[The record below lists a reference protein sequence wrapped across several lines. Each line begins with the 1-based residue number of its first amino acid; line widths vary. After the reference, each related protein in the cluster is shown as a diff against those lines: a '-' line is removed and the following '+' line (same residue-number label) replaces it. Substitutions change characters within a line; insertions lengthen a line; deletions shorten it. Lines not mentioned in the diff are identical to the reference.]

1 MRYLSHLSLIV
12 CSLTLS
18 GCIAVPL
25 AQMAVSQMPAPK
37 PACPGC
43 TTEAVTS
50 TFVSLSQGVSDSFHK
65 LTGPDNPKASGD
77 VRPK

>member
-1 MRYLSHLSLIV
+1 MRYLPHLSLIV

-18 GCIAVPL
+18 GCVAAPL
-25 AQMAVSQMPAPK
+25 AQMAVSK

-65 LTGPDNPKASGD
+65 LTGPDNSKAGGDMPPK
-77 VRPK
+77 